1 MTRGAVAILGP
12 VLTNAGAGM
21 TGGCL
26 FLRRERGDQVNH
38 DYLAPISWRP
48 EEEALFRGLL
58 EAHAAETGSRTAAV
72 LLEDWPAA
80 LAAFSPFVP
89 VAVAKAIA
97 PQAQVL

>member
-1 MTRGAVAILGP
+1 
-12 VLTNAGAGM
+12 M

-38 DYLAPISWRP
+38 DYLAPISWRA
-48 EEEALFRGLL
+48 EEEALFRDLI
-58 EAHAAETGSRTAAV
+58 EAHAAETGSRTAKA

-80 LAAFSPFVP
+80 LAAFAPFMP
-89 VAVAKAIA
+89 VAVARVVT